1 MQLFL
6 SGKTPI
12 EVKIELDMTTEEV
25 ERLYKDYRK
34 LLGLYKLYNYYINEI
49 KEDLPSFLKLFKEVK
64 DLWIT
69 NEDII
74 SSLRYIHQLP
84 WLAIISKKM

>member
-12 EVKIELDMTTEEV
+12 EVKIELDMIPKKW
-25 ERLYKDYRK
+25 KDFIRDYWK

-64 DLWIT
+64 DLGIT

-74 SSLRYIHQLP
+74 SSLKNI
-84 WLAIISKKM
+84 